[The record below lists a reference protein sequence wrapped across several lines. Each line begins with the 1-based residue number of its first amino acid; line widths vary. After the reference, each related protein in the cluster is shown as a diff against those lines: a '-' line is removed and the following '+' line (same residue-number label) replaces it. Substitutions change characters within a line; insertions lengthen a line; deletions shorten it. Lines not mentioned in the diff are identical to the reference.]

1 MILGQLGL
9 IDAAL
14 FSGAAIYI
22 NVVEQPARLGLEPR
36 ALLGEWKPAY
46 HYGTLMQAPLATVGF
61 LLGTA
66 AWWRC
71 DRTAFLVAGL
81 LMLANLP
88 WTLLVIFPT
97 NRKLTET
104 PLESADASTRSLIV
118 RWGRLHAVRSLLG
131 VGATAAFFLGLTLG
145 A

>member
-9 IDAAL
+9 VVAAL

-22 NVVEQPARLGLEPR
+22 NVVEQPARLTLEPR

-46 HYGTLMQAPLATVGF
+46 HNGTLMQAPLAVIGF
-61 LLGTA
+61 LLGA
-66 AWWRC
+66 VAWWRC
-71 DRTAFLVAGL
+71 DRTSFLVAAL

-97 NRKLTET
+97 NRALTET
-104 PLESADASTRSLIV
+104 PPDSADASTRSLIV
-118 RWGRLHAVRSLLG
+118 KWGRLHAVRSLLG
-131 VGATAAFFLGLTLG
+131 IAATTAFFLGLTL
-145 A
+145 AT